1 MELAGKA
8 KERSTAFSKVK
19 KSWLN
24 YKTSI
29 SRTKTLNRSLGG
41 NIVVLLMLIILGS
54 FMVLPLVYAVV
65 SAFKPLDELFI
76 FPPRFTV
83 NNPTLKN
90 FKLIGQLSGAL
101 WVPYS
106 RYIFNSIFVSVVG
119 TAGNVII
126 SSMAAYPLAKNDFPG
141 KKGLFKIVTVSL
153 LFSGGVLSL
162 VQYIVISK
170 LGMINTY
177 WALLL
182 PAMATPMGL
191 FLMKQ
196 FMEGISTS
204 LLEAARIDG
213 MHELGIYWKIVMPNV
228 KPAWLTLIIFSFQGM
243 WSMTGGN
250 FIYKEAF
257 KMFPTALAQIQSGGI
272 ARAGVASAANLVML
286 IPPVL
291 IFLFTQSSIMETMAH
306 AGIKE

>member
-1 MELAGKA
+1 MKKA
-8 KERSTAFSKVK
+8 SK
-19 KSWLN
+19 N
-24 YKTSI
+24 
-29 SRTKTLNRSLGG
+29 LNRSTGG
-41 NIVVLLMLIILGS
+41 NIVVFILLLILGL
-54 FMVLPLVYAVV
+54 FMVLPVAHMIVQ
-65 SAFKPLDELFI
+65 AFKPMDELFI

-83 NNPTLKN
+83 VNPTWKN
-90 FKLIGQLSGAL
+90 FRLIGLMAGNL
-101 WVPYS
+101 WVPFS
-106 RYIFNSIFVSVVG
+106 RYIFNSVFVSIVG
-119 TAGNVII
+119 TAGNVIV

-141 KKGLFKIVTVSL
+141 KKGLFRIVTVSL
-153 LFSGGVLSL
+153 LFSGGVLGL
-162 VQYIVISK
+162 AQYIVLSK

-177 WALLL
+177 WALVL
-182 PAMATPMGL
+182 PYIATPMGL

-196 FMEGISTS
+196 FMEGLSTS

-213 MHELGIYWKIVMPNV
+213 MNELGIFWRIVMPNV
-228 KPAWLTLIIFSFQGM
+228 KPAWLTLIIFSFQGL
-243 WSMTGGN
+243 WGQTGGN
-250 FIYKEAF
+250 FIYKEAL